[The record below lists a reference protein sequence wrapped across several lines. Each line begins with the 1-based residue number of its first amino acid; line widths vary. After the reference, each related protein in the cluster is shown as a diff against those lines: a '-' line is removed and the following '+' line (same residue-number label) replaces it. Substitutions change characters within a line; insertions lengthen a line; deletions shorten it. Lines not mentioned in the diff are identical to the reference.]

1 MREDHRLL
9 QGIRVLAAPTWT
21 KGFGHSGHYRGAA
34 SGLRVG
40 GAAVKGSIYRKWIRN
55 LLSAQATQ
63 ETSPPDSC
71 PAEPT
76 TVNIP
81 MDMRSLATTLLAI
94 LAVIFAL
101 RWAQDILV
109 PFVIGILISYALSPL
124 VTWMNRLKIPRPVGS
139 ALLLT
144 ATHCGS
150 RHVKLSLG

>member
-1 MREDHRLL
+1 MDD
-9 QGIRVLAAPTWT
+9 
-21 KGFGHSGHYRGAA
+21 KS
-34 SGLRVG
+34 
-40 GAAVKGSIYRKWIRN
+40 
-55 LLSAQATQ
+55 LSAQATQ
-63 ETSPPDSC
+63 ETSPPASC

-124 VTWMNRLKIPRPVGS
+124 VTWMNRLKIPRAVGS

-144 ATHCGS
+144 ALIVGAGM
-150 RHVKLSLG
+150 LSYP